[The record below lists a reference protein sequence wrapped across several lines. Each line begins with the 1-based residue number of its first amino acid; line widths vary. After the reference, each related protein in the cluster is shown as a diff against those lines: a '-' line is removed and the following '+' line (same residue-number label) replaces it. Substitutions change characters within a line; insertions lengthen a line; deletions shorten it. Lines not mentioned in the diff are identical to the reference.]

1 MSTNDLLKNPI
12 ELHMNLRC
20 VADDQKVNAC
30 SAEGKL
36 INDDGLTL
44 KTDVNYKSVTF
55 DLKFTA
61 DPFKDGT

>member
-20 VADDQKVNAC
+20 VANDKKENAC
-30 SAEGKL
+30 SAKGKL

-44 KTDVNYKSVTF
+44 TSDPKYKSVIF
-55 DLKFTA
+55 DL
-61 DPFKDGT
+61 